1 MGLEE
6 RLPSGIL
13 LAVVE
18 KVVGY
23 ARESSVWPASFGL
36 ACSVI
41 ELVQGSG
48 PGSGDSRFGGR
59 HSR

>member
-23 ARESSVWPASFGL
+23 ARESSVWSASFGL

-41 ELVQGSG
+41 
-48 PGSGDSRFGGR
+48 
-59 HSR
+59 